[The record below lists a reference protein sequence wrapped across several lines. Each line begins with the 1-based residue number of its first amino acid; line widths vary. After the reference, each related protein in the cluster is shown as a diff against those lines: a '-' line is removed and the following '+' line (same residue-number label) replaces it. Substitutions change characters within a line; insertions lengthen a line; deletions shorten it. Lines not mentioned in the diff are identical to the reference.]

1 MSKKKLIGFI
11 VLFTAV
17 WTLTPFVTSSHG
29 YIYSAPLSSAQKAI
43 ALTFDDGPGEYTEK
57 LLDGLKK
64 KMQKRH
70 FFCSENKLKSTP
82 KQ

>member
-29 YIYSAPLSSAQKAI
+29 YIFRSFVIGTK
-43 ALTFDDGPGEYTEK
+43 GN
-57 LLDGLKK
+57 
-64 KMQKRH
+64 
-70 FFCSENKLKSTP
+70 CSNL
-82 KQ
+82 